1 LQRVVIRVVV
11 EQQAQVVTVEQ
22 VGQLHNKTNAV
33 VVVVVQVVLLGLVQQ
48 VELVQVHLRR
58 VQVVTAMAT
67 ALL

>member
-1 LQRVVIRVVV
+1 M
-11 EQQAQVVTVEQ
+11 EQQVQGVQVAPAAQ
-22 VGQLHNKTNAV
+22 LLNKTNAV

-58 VQVVTAMAT
+58 VQVVTAMVT